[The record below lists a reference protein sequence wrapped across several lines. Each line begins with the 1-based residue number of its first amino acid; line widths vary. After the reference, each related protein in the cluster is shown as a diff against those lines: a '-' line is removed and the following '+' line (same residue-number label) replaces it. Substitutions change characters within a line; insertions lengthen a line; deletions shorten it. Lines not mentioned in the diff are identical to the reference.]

1 MKKQLFLVL
10 LLMLACITANAQKK
24 FSVYGVGFYN
34 LENLWED
41 APAEDIPDLD

>member
-1 MKKQLFLVL
+1 MKKIIYIVIIL
-10 LLMLACITANAQKK
+10 LLAMPMAIAGGKK
-24 FSVYGVGFYN
+24 SYVIGFYN